1 MTSKHQRRNA
11 GGFTLLELLV
21 VVTIVAAASAG
32 VALALRDGTQIALER
47 DAQRLAVLL
56 ESARAQSRATGVAVR
71 WQSAPAGFRFDGLG
85 AASLPTRF
93 LSESTR
99 VVGTA
104 SLQLGPEP
112 MIGAQA
118 VELTDASESSSAQTA
133 YMRIATDGL
142 RPFAVQSKRSS
153 SLGAA
158 P

>member
-1 MTSKHQRRNA
+1 MTPQHRHMPSR
-11 GGFTLLELLV
+11 GFTLLELLV

-32 VALALRDGTQIALER
+32 VVLALRDGTQTALDR

-71 WQSAPAGFRFDGLG
+71 WQPADAGFRFDGLSS
-85 AASLPTRF
+85 ATLPTRW

-118 VELTDASESSSAQTA
+118 VELIDASQPVNAQSASV
-133 YMRIATDGL
+133 RIASDGL
-142 RPFAVQSKRSS
+142 RPFAVQPTRPGS
-153 SLGAA
+153 A